1 MSRDCR
7 DKYAAKHHVFVVCT
21 RRQHMQH
28 MHAHLCLA
36 ALRQQVRIGHGTM
49 RPSETS
55 CPPYP
60 PLPETFSPLA
70 RGTGAHMCGLWFRGL
85 PLRGAFRARQL
96 SILTIAIR
104 MDSTL
109 LAPAPLQLPSHSH
122 MQTPP
127 TLLDV
132 PPPPPPETCCRR
144 WVHSHWRATESAAR
158 SIWCPPDNYAEISYL
173 PSPAAVAL
181 ALRSIPRNQLADSQM
196 PSRTRRSTQ
205 AEVGSSTEE
214 EGRKKNKA

>member
-1 MSRDCR
+1 MPCELDCC
-7 DKYAAKHHVFVVCT
+7 DKYAAKHHALVVCT
-21 RRQHMQH
+21 RRQH

-36 ALRQQVRIGHGTM
+36 ALRQQVRIDHGTM

-60 PLPETFSPLA
+60 PLPETFSLLA
-70 RGTGAHMCGLWFRGL
+70 RGTDAHRYGPWLRGL
-85 PLRGAFRARQL
+85 PLRGAFRERQL

-109 LAPAPLQLPSHSH
+109 LAPAPLQPPSHSH

-127 TLLDV
+127 TLSDV

-144 WVHSHWRATESAAR
+144 RVQSHSRATESAAK
-158 SIWCPPDNYAEISYL
+158 SIWCLPDNCAETSYL

-181 ALRSIPRNQLADSQM
+181 ALR
-196 PSRTRRSTQ
+196 
-205 AEVGSSTEE
+205 
-214 EGRKKNKA
+214 